1 MAALPNRCPSCDSQ
15 LTIAKLRCASCETQL
30 EGTFEIPAL
39 LRLAPA
45 DLDFALRFV
54 KSSGSL
60 KEMASQSG
68 QSYPT
73 VRNRLN
79 DIIAQLGDSQ
89 RSSAEKRQSILDA
102 IAAGTLSVADAEKKL
117 RGIL

>member
-1 MAALPNRCPSCDSQ
+1 MAILPTRCPSCDSQ
-15 LTIAKLRCASCETQL
+15 LSIAKLRCTCETSL

-39 LRLAPA
+39 LRLPPA

-60 KEMASQSG
+60 KEMAKQMG

-79 DIIAQLGDSQ
+79 DIIKQLDDTQ
-89 RSSAEKRQSILDA
+89 RSTTERRQSILDA
-102 IAAGTLSVADAEKKL
+102 IASGKLSVADAEKRL
-117 RGIL
+117 REVH